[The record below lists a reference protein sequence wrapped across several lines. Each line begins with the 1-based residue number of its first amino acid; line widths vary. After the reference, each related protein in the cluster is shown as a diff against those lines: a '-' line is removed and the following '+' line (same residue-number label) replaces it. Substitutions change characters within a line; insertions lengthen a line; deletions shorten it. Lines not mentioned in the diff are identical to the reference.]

1 MSDERLTTSSFQSLS
16 VIHIIKSKSCLEEI
30 CPCQSYGSSRPL
42 RSGCSSST
50 SGLSSFS
57 RRVRGRL
64 RGSGA
69 RRNEGGRDVV
79 LTDADFPS
87 NERPCGRSSACTH
100 SCVRLKRKRRN
111 RRPIRHAW
119 LNDANSV
126 APVVHSHARGAIL
139 SRCRDRLLNPDKPD
153 HITSYSGLLQRSSQL
168 ANALDSIGI
177 KPGDRVATLAWN
189 SYRHLELYFGIS
201 GMGAV
206 CHTINPRL
214 FVEQIVY
221 IVNHAE
227 DVVVFFDL
235 AFVDLV
241 YPLMPQCPTVE
252 AWIYLGEAGDAKI
265 VGQRLPI
272 L

>member
-177 KPGDRVATLAWN
+177 KPGDRVATLAWTAI
-189 SYRHLELYFGIS
+189 GIS
-201 GMGAV
+201 SCTSVFPEWEPFVTRSIRG
-206 CHTINPRL
+206 CSWSRL
-214 FVEQIVY
+214 YTSSTTPKMWLCSSIWLSSISY
-221 IVNHAE
+221 TH
-227 DVVVFFDL
+227 
-235 AFVDLV
+235 
-241 YPLMPQCPTVE
+241 
-252 AWIYLGEAGDAKI
+252 
-265 VGQRLPI
+265 
-272 L
+272 

>member
-111 RRPIRHAW
+111 RRPIRHVKGLAGPEAKAASERARW
-119 LNDANSV
+119 LIEQAEALGEPSEDPLPLFLALYGS
-126 APVVHSHARGAIL
+126 
-139 SRCRDRLLNPDKPD
+139 
-153 HITSYSGLLQRSSQL
+153 LQ
-168 ANALDSIGI
+168 
-177 KPGDRVATLAWN
+177 
-189 SYRHLELYFGIS
+189 
-201 GMGAV
+201 AV
-206 CHTINPRL
+206 FTA
-214 FVEQIVY
+214 F
-221 IVNHAE
+221 
-227 DVVVFFDL
+227 DGDL
-235 AFVDLV
+235 A
-241 YPLMPQCPTVE
+241 
-252 AWIYLGEAGDAKI
+252 
-265 VGQRLPI
+265 
-272 L
+272 

>member
-57 RRVRGRL
+57 RRAGGRL

-87 NERPCGRSSACTH
+87 NERPCGRSSACAN
-100 SCVRLKRKRRN
+100 SCLRLKRKRRN
-111 RRPIRHAW
+111 RRPIRHVW

-139 SRCRDRLLNPDKPD
+139 SRCRDRLLNLRQARS
-153 HITSYSGLLQRSSQL
+153 HHQLQRPTPAQL
-168 ANALDSIGI
+168 STRKCIGLDRHQARRSRGHVSLEQLSASRAILRYFRNGSRLSHDQSEAVRGADCIHRQPRRRCGCVLRSGFRRSRTLINAAM
-177 KPGDRVATLAWN
+177 PDR
-189 SYRHLELYFGIS
+189 
-201 GMGAV
+201 
-206 CHTINPRL
+206 
-214 FVEQIVY
+214 
-221 IVNHAE
+221 
-227 DVVVFFDL
+227 
-235 AFVDLV
+235 
-241 YPLMPQCPTVE
+241 
-252 AWIYLGEAGDAKI
+252 
-265 VGQRLPI
+265 
-272 L
+272 